1 MSINYVDEQKTNNS
15 MIVNIYESKYF
26 IRLNKF
32 ITWAILLFMPLSTYT
47 IYTDKITY
55 GDVLIFIGF
64 LMIII
69 NIIKNNLNLS
79 KIISSPLLLYG
90 ILIIIHSLILWM
102 FKPYELSE
110 GLLAVLRYLLYL
122 FMPII
127 GARYFFDY
135 QYAYKIYKKLAIVFA
150 LYCIAQFV
158 SYKCFSVVLPSNL
171 FGLPTVD
178 YVSQITS
185 EYNVSM
191 YLSGNVM
198 YRPRS
203 LFLEPSYFA
212 IYQIPILYLIL
223 NNTSEKNSHK
233 YGIGLLITLSM
244 FLAGTTTGIILLVLC
259 WWKPIV
265 TELKKASLKFVAFQ
279 MILIPGI
286 IYAINSDYMHSVLRR
301 IISSDGSLGSS
312 LVGRIINYP
321 AVFQSDLTWYQI
333 LFGRGMWTDIGY
345 LPSWGSIIVSFGLIG
360 LMVFLGV
367 LLRTYCKAQK
377 RGRSMIL
384 LVVIMYIGT
393 NTLFNISSVLMFFLI
408 YSDCENI
415 EKTSGSSTH

>member
-1 MSINYVDEQKTNNS
+1 VSINYVYEQKLNNS
-15 MIVNIYESKYF
+15 MDVDIDKKKYF
-26 IRLNKF
+26 NRVNKF

-47 IYTDKITY
+47 TYTDKITY
-55 GDVLIFIGF
+55 GDVLIFIAF
-64 LMIII
+64 LVIII

-90 ILIIIHSLILWM
+90 IFIIIHSLILWM
-102 FKPYELSE
+102 FKPYELSD
-110 GLLAVLRYLLYL
+110 GLFGVLRYLLYL

-127 GARYFFDY
+127 GARYFFYY

-158 SYKCFSVVLPSNL
+158 SFKCFSVILPSNL

-178 YVSQITS
+178 YVSRITS

-191 YLSGNVM
+191 YLSGNSM

-212 IYQIPILYLIL
+212 IFQIPILYLIL
-223 NNTSEKNSHK
+223 NNTNEKSSHK
-233 YGIGLLITLSM
+233 YGVGLLITLSI
-244 FLAGTTTGIILLVLC
+244 FLAGTTTGIILLVFC
-259 WWKPIV
+259 WWKPII
-265 TELKKASLKFVAFQ
+265 TELKKLSLKFAAFL
-279 MILIPGI
+279 MIMIPGS
-286 IYAINSDYMHSVLRR
+286 IYAFKSDYMQRVLRR

-312 LVGRIINYP
+312 VVGRTKNYS
-321 AVFQSDLTWYQI
+321 AVFESNLTWHQC
-333 LFGRGMWTDIGY
+333 LFGNGMWTDIGY

-360 LMVFLGV
+360 LMAFLGM
-367 LLRTYCKAQK
+367 LLMTYCKIQK
-377 RGRSMIL
+377 RGRAMIL
-384 LVVIMYIGT
+384 LLLIMCIGT

-408 YSDCENI
+408 YSGYENI
-415 EKTSGSSTH
+415 EKNR

>member
-1 MSINYVDEQKTNNS
+1 MDVDIDKR
-15 MIVNIYESKYF
+15 KYF
-26 IRLNKF
+26 NRLNKF
-32 ITWAILLFMPLSTYT
+32 ITWIILLFMPLSTYT

-69 NIIKNNLNLS
+69 NVIKNNLNLS

-90 ILIIIHSLILWM
+90 IFIIIHSLIFWM
-102 FKPYELSE
+102 LKPYELSK
-110 GLLAVLRYLLYL
+110 GLFGVLRYLLYL

-127 GARYFFDY
+127 GARYFFNY

-158 SYKCFSVVLPSNL
+158 SFKCFSVVLPSNL

-212 IYQIPILYLIL
+212 KYQIPILYLIL
-223 NNTSEKNSHK
+223 NNTNEKFSHK
-233 YGIGLLITLSM
+233 YGVGLLITLSI
-244 FLAGTTTGIILLVLC
+244 FLAGTTTGIILLVFC
-259 WWKPIV
+259 WWKPII
-265 TELKKASLKFVAFQ
+265 TELKKLSLKFAAFL
-279 MILIPGI
+279 MIMIPGS
-286 IYAINSDYMHSVLRR
+286 IYAFNSDYMQSVLRR

-312 LVGRIINYP
+312 VVGRINNYP
-321 AVFQSDLTWYQI
+321 AVFQSSLTWHQF
-333 LFGRGMWTDIGY
+333 LFGNGMWTDVGY

-360 LMVFLGV
+360 LMVFLGM
-367 LLRTYCKAQK
+367 LLRTYCKIQK
-377 RGRSMIL
+377 RGRAMIL
-384 LVVIMYIGT
+384 LLLIMCIGT

-408 YSDCENI
+408 YSGYENI
-415 EKTSGSSTH
+415 EKNR